1 MDSGFGLKRQHEFPK
16 RQNSGSYL
24 VLFSESF
31 GFVQPLYMAEYQM
44 RFQVEAQHTDLVSVH
59 VHAITLVST
68 LWLTL

>member
-31 GFVQPLYMAEYQM
+31 GVFLLGEGGAGLIREGK
-44 RFQVEAQHTDLVSVH
+44 
-59 VHAITLVST
+59 
-68 LWLTL
+68 